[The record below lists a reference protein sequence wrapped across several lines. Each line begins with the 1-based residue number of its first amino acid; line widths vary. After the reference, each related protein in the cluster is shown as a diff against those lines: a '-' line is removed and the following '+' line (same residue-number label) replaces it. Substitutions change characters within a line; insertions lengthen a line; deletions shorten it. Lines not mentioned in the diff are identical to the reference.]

1 MIRLFTLFTARLAAL
16 THFVWLGILSVLP
29 VSVYSQSCSGTLDT
43 TMYTT
48 TLATTT
54 GNQSDI
60 TWSFPQFP
68 ISSNTLYAV
77 AIHSTINVISDMHIT
92 NNTGA
97 AQSASARLYRTDD
110 FYTDASTDYSQ
121 PVFGLSFN
129 AGTLANGATKNY
141 ASTQSIF
148 NETMVDSI
156 YTGDPTG
163 DNPANFLGSGSLNL
177 YYSTG
182 TSVIANPNNPN
193 LLGYFNTISDK
204 MKVTLIY
211 YYCTPGALATNL
223 ISFTAIRE
231 NQQSILLNWNV
242 ANETP
247 GTIYHVQV
255 GTDGANFTDYAA
267 VNGDP
272 LNSNASY
279 SYTYTIDPAASG
291 SLYFRLRIEH
301 LSQPS
306 TFSIVNEINLSN
318 NTATG
323 FGIFPNPPSSF
334 INLTLPGDNRS
345 WLVDIFSADGR
356 LVQRNAFVNASFVRV
371 NFLERLAAGAYFVR
385 ARNPL
390 SGISYSG
397 SFLMNP

>member
-1 MIRLFTLFTARLAAL
+1 MMRISTLFTARLAAL
-16 THFVWLGILSVLP
+16 TYFVWLGILSVLP
-29 VSVYSQSCSGTLDT
+29 VCVYSQTCSGTLDT

-48 TLATTT
+48 TLTTTT
-54 GNQSDI
+54 GNESNMVWTI
-60 TWSFPQFP
+60 PQFP

-77 AIHSTINVISDMHIT
+77 AIHSTINVTSDMHIT
-92 NNTGA
+92 NNTGGTL
-97 AQSASARLYRTDD
+97 SASAQLYRTDD
-110 FYTDASTDYSQ
+110 FYTDASSDYSV
-121 PVFGLSFN
+121 PDFGLKFN
-129 AGTLANGATKNY
+129 AASLATGTTKNY

-148 NETMVDSI
+148 NENIADSI
-156 YTGDPTG
+156 YAGDPTG
-163 DNPANFLGSGSLNL
+163 DNPSSFLGSGTLNL

-182 TSVIANPNNPN
+182 TSVITNPNNPN
-193 LLGYFNTISDK
+193 LLGYYNTISDK

-211 YYCTPGALATNL
+211 YYCNPGTLATNL

-231 NQQSILLNWNV
+231 NQQSVLLNWNV

-255 GTDGANFTDYAA
+255 GTDGTNFTDYAA

-291 SLYFRLRIEH
+291 MLYFRLRIEH
-301 LSQPS
+301 LSQAP
-306 TFSIVNEINLSN
+306 TYSIVNVINLSN
-318 NTATG
+318 NAATG
-323 FGIFPNPPSSF
+323 FGIYPNPPSSF
-334 INLTLPGDNRS
+334 INLTLPGDNRQ
-345 WLVDIFSADGR
+345 WQVDIFSADGR

-371 NFLERLAAGAYFVR
+371 NFLEKLAAGAYFVR

-390 SGISYSG
+390 SGTSYSG